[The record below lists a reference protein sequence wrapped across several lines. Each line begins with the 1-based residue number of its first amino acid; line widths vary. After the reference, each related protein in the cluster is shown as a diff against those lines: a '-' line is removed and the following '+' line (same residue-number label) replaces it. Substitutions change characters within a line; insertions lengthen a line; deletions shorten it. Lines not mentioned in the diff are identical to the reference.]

1 MFKEA
6 VGERGEMTRF
16 VKRMDEENINGQG
29 GCVKRWQVGKFQPA
43 GITVVDMRYVQTEDC
58 AVPVRAC
65 RMAGKVFQSG
75 ARIIHSALSSSIT
88 TSQVRTY
95 SEAWLYA
102 MIWSFHRVK
111 SLYSVC
117 KLSVYPE
124 NDRDATS

>member
-43 GITVVDMRYVQTEDC
+43 AITVVDMRYVQTEDC
-58 AVPVRAC
+58 AVPTRARLQDGRQRC
-65 RMAGKVFQSG
+65 FSL
-75 ARIIHSALSSSIT
+75 ARELYILPYLPP
-88 TSQVRTY
+88 SQLHKYVCTY

-111 SLYSVC
+111 SLYPVC
-117 KLSVYPE
+117 KLSV
-124 NDRDATS
+124 